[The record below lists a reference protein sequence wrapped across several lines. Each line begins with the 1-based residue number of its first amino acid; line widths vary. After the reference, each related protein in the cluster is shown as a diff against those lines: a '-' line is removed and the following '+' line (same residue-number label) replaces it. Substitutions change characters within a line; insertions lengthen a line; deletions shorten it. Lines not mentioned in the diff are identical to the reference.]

1 MSRQE
6 VRIETEDGVCPASVF
21 EPSTGRGPWPG
32 VLMYM
37 DGVGIRPALFDIAQ
51 KLADEG
57 YVVLLPNL
65 FYRIAFTAVDPKK
78 AFTDPDVRKDLMTRV
93 IPSATIPNIM
103 RDTKSFLAFL
113 SNSRKVTGSR
123 IGMTGYCM
131 GGRLAFAASGTFP
144 ESVAA
149 IASYH
154 ASGLATDDPNS
165 PHRLAPKIQARVYVA
180 GAIDDAGFDDAQK
193 ARLEQ
198 ALTDA
203 AVDHV
208 VETYQARHGFVPAD
222 MPVHD
227 AAATERHWRT
237 LVALFRESLAG
248 TRAAE

>member
-1 MSRQE
+1 MRRREISIQ
-6 VRIETEDGVCPASVF
+6 TEDGSCPASVF
-21 EPSTGRGPWPG
+21 EPTTGAGPWPG

-37 DGVGIRPALFDIAQ
+37 DGVGYRPALFDIAQ
-51 KLADEG
+51 TLADAG

-65 FYRIAFTAVDPKK
+65 FYRIAFKPVDPKK

-93 IPSATIPNIM
+93 IPSASIPNIM
-103 RDTKSFLAFL
+103 RDTKSFLASL
-113 SNSRKVTGSR
+113 SDLPNVAKSR

-131 GGRLAFAASGTFP
+131 GGRLALAASGTFP
-144 ESVAA
+144 DSVAA

-165 PHRLAPKIQARVYVA
+165 PHRLAPSIQARVYVA
-180 GAIDDAGFDDAQK
+180 GAIEDAGFDDAQK

-203 AVDHV
+203 GVDHL

-227 AAATERHWRT
+227 EAATERHWRT
-237 LVALFRESLAG
+237 LFALFDEALGASR
-248 TRAAE
+248 